1 MNNIKI
7 VVYFVCILVF
17 LAEHC
22 HAIKGKKSQQAVK
35 KGGCLSLGAVCN
47 SHTDCCGHD
56 DPESGH
62 CILCTGILPGL
73 FGVGSRTCGCSKYS
87 VAGTRDTGTLTN
99 VCDGKDRS
107 GSRVCRTR
115 VAPPG
120 HIYYRGDDYYYGRGK
135 KVWYVVAIYAMSI
148 LTCHTPFF

>member
-7 VVYFVCILVF
+7 VVYVVCILVF
-17 LAEHC
+17 VADHC
-22 HAIKGKKSQQAVK
+22 HAAKGKNSQRTMNK
-35 KGGCLSLGAVCN
+35 PGCLSPGAVCD

-62 CILCTGILPGL
+62 CIRCTGILQGL
-73 FGVGSRTCGCSKYS
+73 FGVGSRTCGCSKFS
-87 VAGTRDTGTLTN
+87 VAGTLETDTLTDI
-99 VCDGKDRS
+99 CDGEDRS

-120 HIYYRGDDYYYGRGK
+120 HMYYRGDDYYYSRGK
-135 KVWYVVAIYAMSI
+135 KAWYVVVI
-148 LTCHTPFF
+148 

>member
-1 MNNIKI
+1 MKAKLSLP
-7 VVYFVCILVF
+7 VLPSCLLF

-22 HAIKGKKSQQAVK
+22 HAIKEKKSQQAGNK
-35 KGGCLSLGAVCN
+35 RGCLSLGAVCN

-73 FGVGSRTCGCSKYS
+73 FGVGSRTCGCSKFS
-87 VAGTRDTGTLTN
+87 VAGSRDTGTLTDI
-99 VCDGKDRS
+99 CDGKDRS

-120 HIYYRGDDYYYGRGK
+120 HMYYRGDNYYYGRGK
-135 KVWYVVAIYAMSI
+135 KA
-148 LTCHTPFF
+148 